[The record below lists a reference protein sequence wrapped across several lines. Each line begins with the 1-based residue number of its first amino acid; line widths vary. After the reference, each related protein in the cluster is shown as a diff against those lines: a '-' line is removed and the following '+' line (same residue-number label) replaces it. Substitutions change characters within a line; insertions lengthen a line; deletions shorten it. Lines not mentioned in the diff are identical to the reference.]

1 MSSCLRCKPP
11 SPSPCPHSY
20 SLHSPPKRKFQ
31 VDAKFKSLSLP
42 LAQNVLHLASL
53 LKQYPVYGPDA
64 LITICRT
71 GIQKE
76 WVPNKIWV
84 SGASWPICIHWCS
97 LQGLLALVAF
107 DEDQLAKVTVIMVA
121 VQTWSYQK
129 PRGNMKREVWE
140 FFPLEWLF
148 HFCLEQCTLSTG
160 GKIILN
166 LRIHVSIFNIHVR
179 NHLCSLKISHILLH
193 FLQLI

>member
-129 PRGNMKREVWE
+129 PRATWKEKFESSSLLSGCFTFAWSNVLFPQVEKSFWISE
-140 FFPLEWLF
+140 FTWVFL
-148 HFCLEQCTLSTG
+148 TST
-160 GKIILN
+160 
-166 LRIHVSIFNIHVR
+166 
-179 NHLCSLKISHILLH
+179 
-193 FLQLI
+193 